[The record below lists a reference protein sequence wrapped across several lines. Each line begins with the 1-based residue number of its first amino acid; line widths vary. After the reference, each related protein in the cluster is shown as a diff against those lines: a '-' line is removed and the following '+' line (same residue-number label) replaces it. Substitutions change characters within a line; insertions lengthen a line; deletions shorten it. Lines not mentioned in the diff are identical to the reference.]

1 MTITFYQAEE
11 NGVNIWLAN
20 INRKAIESIEKT
32 LKCKK
37 EDIMYNIITYGKVYY
52 SNREKTIEIES
63 AKSQFKSL
71 GSLITDKVIIEKKD
85 VPINYYIEKNY
96 KKDSRN
102 ENILFDPSGD
112 AKFKR
117 DLLCLNDYLRNV
129 GLELLAQVR
138 KFHPYGKLKYHP
150 RTSVFVEKPDNFW
163 AIKIHPKSQN
173 FQIVIRGPLS
183 SFKKQNTHLEIK
195 EDQASYC
202 KFYIETLNQIPDA
215 LKLIKE
221 AKWH

>member
-1 MTITFYQAEE
+1 MTIRFYQAEE

-32 LKCKK
+32 LKCKN

-52 SNREKTIEIES
+52 SKREKIIEIES
-63 AKSQFKSL
+63 EQSKFKSL
-71 GSLITDKVIIEKKD
+71 GSLISDKVIIEKKD
-85 VPINYYIEKNY
+85 APQNYYLKTDD
-96 KKDSRN
+96 KKDSSK

-117 DLLCLNDYLRNV
+117 DLLCLNDYLRKV

-138 KFHPYGKLKYHP
+138 KFHPYGKLKYYP

-163 AIKIHPKSQN
+163 AIKIHPNSQN

-183 SFKKQNTHLEIK
+183 SFKKQHTHLELK

>member
-1 MTITFYQAEE
+1 
-11 NGVNIWLAN
+11 
-20 INRKAIESIEKT
+20 
-32 LKCKK
+32 
-37 EDIMYNIITYGKVYY
+37 MYNIITYGKVYY

-138 KFHPYGKLKYHP
+138 KFHPYGKIEI
-150 RTSVFVEKPDNFW
+150 S
-163 AIKIHPKSQN
+163 PKN
-173 FQIVIRGPLS
+173 KCIR
-183 SFKKQNTHLEIK
+183 
-195 EDQASYC
+195 
-202 KFYIETLNQIPDA
+202 
-215 LKLIKE
+215 
-221 AKWH
+221 